1 LPASARLCPPRRIDG
16 VYRPYFGLFSFQE
29 TNNAARE
36 IAAGEDAMSD
46 ETIARRKFL
55 LGAGL
60 AGTAVATG
68 LTDAPASAQ
77 TPAPDL
83 AAIAANAAADA
94 TDARPRL
101 LLNETEHAF
110 VVAAVDTMIPADEL
124 SPSGSECGVAVF
136 IDRQL
141 ASAWG
146 GGAKLYRAGPFF
158 KGKPE
163 QGYQLPLTPAEF
175 ITTGIAA
182 ANAWSRKTYGS
193 DFDQLDAGKRVE
205 ALKAMEEGKA
215 ELENINSRAFFG
227 RLYALTMEGFF
238 SDPIYGGNRN
248 MASWRMLGFPGL
260 PAKYAGLVEEYRD
273 KRYVAEPHSI
283 ADFS

>member
-1 LPASARLCPPRRIDG
+1 M
-16 VYRPYFGLFSFQE
+16 
-29 TNNAARE
+29 T
-36 IAAGEDAMSD
+36 D
-46 ETIARRKFL
+46 ETIPRRKFL

-68 LTDAPASAQ
+68 LADGAAQ
-77 TPAPDL
+77 AQVPDL
-83 AAIAANAAADA
+83 AAAAAAAAADVA
-94 TDARPRL
+94 DAQPRL

-124 SPSGSECGVAVF
+124 SPSGSKCGVAVF

-163 QGYQLPLTPAEF
+163 QGYQLQLTPAEF

-182 ANAWSRKTYGS
+182 ANAWTRKTYGS
-193 DFDQLDAGKRVE
+193 EFGQLDPDKRIE

-215 ELENINSRAFFG
+215 EFENFSSRAFFA
-227 RLYALTMEGFF
+227 RLHALAMEGFF

-260 PAKYAGLVEEYRD
+260 PANYAKLIDEYRD
-273 KRYVAEPHSI
+273 KRYVAEPRSI
-283 ADFS
+283 TDFS

>member
-1 LPASARLCPPRRIDG
+1 MTDESLP
-16 VYRPYFGLFSFQE
+16 
-29 TNNAARE
+29 
-36 IAAGEDAMSD
+36 
-46 ETIARRKFL
+46 RRKFL

-60 AGTAVATG
+60 AGTAVAAG
-68 LTDAPASAQ
+68 LTPDAPAQAQ
-77 TPAPDL
+77 TQPSPAT
-83 AAIAANAAADA
+83 AAASTPQA
-94 TDARPRL
+94 EPLL

-124 SPSGSECGVAVF
+124 SPSGSDCGCAVY

-146 GGAKLYRAGPFF
+146 GGAKMYRAGPYF

-175 ITTGIAA
+175 ITAGIAA
-182 ANAWSRKTYGS
+182 ANGWSRKTYGR
-193 DFDQLDAGKRVE
+193 DFDRLESDKRIE

-215 ELENINSRAFFG
+215 DLGGLSSRAFFA
-227 RLYALTMEGFF
+227 RLLTLTMEGFF
-238 SDPIYGGNRN
+238 GDPIYGGNRN
-248 MASWRMLGFPGL
+248 KASWKMLGFPGL
-260 PAKYAGLVEEYRD
+260 PATYANVIDEYRD
-273 KRYVAEPHSI
+273 KRYVAEPQSI

>member
-1 LPASARLCPPRRIDG
+1 M
-16 VYRPYFGLFSFQE
+16 
-29 TNNAARE
+29 T
-36 IAAGEDAMSD
+36 D
-46 ETIARRKFL
+46 ETIPRRKFL

-68 LTDAPASAQ
+68 LADAPAQAQ
-77 TPAPDL
+77 AQAPDL
-83 AAIAANAAADA
+83 AAAAAAAAADA
-94 TDARPRL
+94 TDAKPRL

-146 GGAKLYRAGPFF
+146 GGAKLYRAGPYF
-158 KGKPE
+158 KGTPE

-182 ANAWSRKTYGS
+182 ANEWSRKTSGN
-193 DFDQLDAGKRVE
+193 DFERLDPDQRVE

-215 ELENINSRAFFG
+215 EFANFSSRAFFA
-227 RLYALTMEGFF
+227 RLHALAMEGFF
-238 SDPIYGGNRN
+238 ADPIYGGNRN

-260 PAKYAGLVEEYRD
+260 PANYAKLIEEYRD

>member
-1 LPASARLCPPRRIDG
+1 M
-16 VYRPYFGLFSFQE
+16 
-29 TNNAARE
+29 T
-36 IAAGEDAMSD
+36 D
-46 ETIARRKFL
+46 ESIARRKFL

-60 AGTAVATG
+60 TGTAVATG
-68 LTDAPASAQ
+68 LATDAPAQAQ
-77 TPAPDL
+77 TPDL
-83 AAIAANAAADA
+83 AKTAVFAAADA
-94 TDARPRL
+94 TDSKPRL
-101 LLNETEHAF
+101 LLDETEHAF

-146 GGAKLYRAGPFF
+146 GGAKLYRAGPYF

-175 ITTGIAA
+175 ITAGIAA
-182 ANAWSRKTYGS
+182 ANEWTRKTYGS
-193 DFDQLDAGKRVE
+193 DFEQLDPGKRVE

-215 ELENINSRAFFG
+215 QFTDFSSRAFFS
-227 RLYALTMEGFF
+227 RLHALAMEGFF

-260 PAKYAGLVEEYRD
+260 PAKYADLVEEYRD
-273 KRYVAEPHSI
+273 KRYVAAPRSI